1 MLLLWN
7 GRFRVIERP
16 GQTATINKIEP
27 PTSFGDHR
35 WVAQKNWGIEKTL
48 IRKMNQHVRGRETDF
63 APGKA
68 KDMKVREFE
77 RRFRGTELM
86 LDGIPLLTKFWLI
99 HSQIRIGLK
108 T

>member
-1 MLLLWN
+1 MLWN

-16 GQTATINKIEP
+16 GQTVAIEKISA

-35 WVAQKNWGIEKTL
+35 WIAQKNWGKEKSL
-48 IRKMNQHVRGRETDF
+48 IRKMNVYVRGREDEF

-68 KDMKVREFE
+68 TDNKVREFE

-99 HSQIRIGLK
+99 HAQIRVV
-108 T
+108 